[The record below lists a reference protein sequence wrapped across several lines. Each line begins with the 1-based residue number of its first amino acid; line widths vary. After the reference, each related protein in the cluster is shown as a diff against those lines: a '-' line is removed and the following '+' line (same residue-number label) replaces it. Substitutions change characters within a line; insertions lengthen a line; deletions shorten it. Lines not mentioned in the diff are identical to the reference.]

1 MRTAIARVPD
11 VKVPCALAAVLL
23 LLPAPAA
30 AQGGWR
36 QIGTTSAGNT
46 VFVNRASVK
55 TSKGITTA
63 TVRVRLAKPG
73 TTPRGPITSTKSVVM
88 LDCAK
93 QTYAVKENTVYHDEK
108 ANRIYDH
115 RVIGIPGYG
124 PPIKGGM
131 PDIALANLC
140 KK

>member
-1 MRTAIARVPD
+1 MRTPNA
-11 VKVPCALAAVLL
+11 KVPNALTAILL

-30 AQGGWR
+30 AQGGWQ
-36 QIGTTSAGNT
+36 QIGATSAGNT
-46 VFVNRASVK
+46 VFVNRASVQ
-55 TSKGITTA
+55 TAKGITTA
-63 TVRVRLAKPG
+63 TVRVKLAKPG
-73 TTPRGPITSTKSVVM
+73 ATPRGPITSTKSVVM

-93 QTYAVKENTVYHDEK
+93 QTYAVKENTIYHDEK

-115 RVIGIPGYG
+115 KVIGIPGYG

-131 PDIALANLC
+131 PDIALAHLC

>member
-1 MRTAIARVPD
+1 MRASDT
-11 VKVPCALAAVLL
+11 KVTSALAAMLL

-30 AQGGWR
+30 AQGAWR
-36 QIGTTSAGNT
+36 QIGATSAGNT

-55 TSKGITTA
+55 TSNGITTA
-63 TVRVRLAKPG
+63 TVRVTLAKPG
-73 TTPRGPITSTKSVVM
+73 STPRGPITSTRTVIM

-93 QTYAVKENTVYHDEK
+93 QTYAVKENTIYHDEK

-115 RVIGIPGYG
+115 KVIGIPGYG

-131 PDIALANLC
+131 PDIVLTNLC